1 MTTTDTLRAPNISC
15 GHCVMAIKKAVGKLP
30 GVLSVEGDPS
40 TKEVEVTYDPSQ
52 VSLRTIEATMA
63 EEGYPVAK

>member
-1 MTTTDTLRAPNISC
+1 METVTLKAPAINC

-30 GVLSVEGDPS
+30 GVAGVEGDPM
-40 TKEVEVTYDPSQ
+40 TKEVKVTFD
-52 VSLRTIEATMA
+52 VARVKLDAIEATMA